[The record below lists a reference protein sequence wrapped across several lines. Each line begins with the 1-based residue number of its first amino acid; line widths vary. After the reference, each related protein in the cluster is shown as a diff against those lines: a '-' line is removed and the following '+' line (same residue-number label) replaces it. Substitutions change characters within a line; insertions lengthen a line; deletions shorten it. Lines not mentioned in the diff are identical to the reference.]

1 MKSLVAFPV
10 AVVLLVCGLLV
21 APSTRADSLI
31 QSFNADKDPSTDTFY
46 ASEAGW
52 LYTSS
57 QSYDLTRIATR
68 FASTDGRVVT
78 VEFYDGLPSGGAN
91 LLASTNFIPFPDVF
105 SSADFF
111 TPIHVDAGHSYFV
124 GFRNISGLGSNI
136 TFDPAKTDV
145 GPAYIS
151 SGGNS
156 LYTSLCLPSN
166 APILEFFGGNEE
178 VTPTPLPTSALTG
191 TVLLGAFALRGRR
204 GAIKR
209 A

>member
-1 MKSLVAFPV
+1 MKSLATLPV
-10 AVVLLVCGLLV
+10 AIVALVCGLLV
-21 APSTRADSLI
+21 TPSTKADTLI
-31 QSFNADKDPSTDTFY
+31 QSFNVDKDPSTDTFY

-57 QSYDLTRIATR
+57 QSYDLTRIGTR

-78 VEFYDGLPSGGAN
+78 VELYDGLPSGGAS
-91 LLASTNFIPFPDVF
+91 LLASTNFIPFNDVF

-111 TPIHVDAGHSYFV
+111 SPVHVDAGHSYFV

-136 TFDPAKTDV
+136 TFDTAKTDV

-156 LYTSLCLPSN
+156 LYTSLCLPSS
-166 APILEFFGGNEE
+166 APILQFFGGGDE
-178 VTPTPLPTSALTG
+178 VPATPTPLPSSALTG
-191 TVLLGAFALRGRR
+191 SLLLGGLTLRTRR
-204 GAIKR
+204 RR

>member
-1 MKSLVAFPV
+1 MKSLLTLSV

-21 APSTRADSLI
+21 APSTRADMLV
-31 QSFNADKDPSTDTFY
+31 QSFNVDKDPSTDTFY

-57 QSYDLTRIATR
+57 ESYDLTRIATR

-78 VEFYDGLPSGGAN
+78 VELYDGLPSSGAN
-91 LLASTNFIPFPDVF
+91 LLASTDFIPFPDVF
-105 SSADFF
+105 SSASFF

-136 TFDPAKTDV
+136 TFDAAKTDV

-156 LYTSLCLPSN
+156 LYTDLCLPSS
-166 APILEFFGGNEE
+166 APILQFFGGGDD
-178 VTPTPLPTSALTG
+178 VPATPLPASALSG
-191 TVLLGAFALRGRR
+191 AILLGGLALRGRHR
-204 GAIKR
+204 R

>member
-1 MKSLVAFPV
+1 MKSLVTLPV
-10 AVVLLVCGLLV
+10 AVVALVGALFV
-21 APSTRADSLI
+21 APSTGADMLV
-31 QSFNADKDPSTDTFY
+31 QSFNVDKDPSTDTFY

-78 VEFYDGLPSGGAN
+78 VELYDGLPSGGAN

-136 TFDPAKTDV
+136 TFDAAKTDV

-156 LYTSLCLPSN
+156 LYTSLCLPSS
-166 APILEFFGGNEE
+166 APILQFFGAGDE
-178 VTPTPLPTSALTG
+178 VPATPTPLPSSALTG
-191 TVLLGAFALRGRR
+191 ALLLGGLTLRTRRRR
-204 GAIKR
+204 GA
-209 A
+209 